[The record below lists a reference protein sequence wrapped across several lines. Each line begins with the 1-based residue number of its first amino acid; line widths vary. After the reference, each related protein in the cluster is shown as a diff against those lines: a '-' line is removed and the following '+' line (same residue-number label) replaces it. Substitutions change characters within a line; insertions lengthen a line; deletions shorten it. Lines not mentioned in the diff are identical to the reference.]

1 MRDTTGGGGGDVL
14 TAIVEAAIEADL
26 QHNGWGT
33 YAGDGLMRIFSGG
46 AHAILTPSTGA
57 YEIRNATSVADAEI
71 ETAIKQVEQIYAKW
85 PGKVEAAF
93 SAWDTLPQPG
103 FNAAEIA
110 MLTHAEGELRTGT
123 APPTSTQVEA
133 GPIIGFANQRLA
145 ADLINLHDRVGQLSG
160 LYAETFKER
169 YLAPL
174 PSAIQGLGAVIACL
188 ALSCEGQSAIWKA
201 ASVDLETIQEK
212 AVAAMKASAPGG
224 GGSIGPAILAIGG
237 AIAGLVAAIPTGGAS
252 VAAVAG
258 LLSAG
263 AGFLGAAA
271 GASGGSKE
279 VEVALGAGTPDGVLD
294 RIETALRDLS
304 KAIREQEERIGEFL
318 ATVQGEIEAKRSS
331 LDLSAPATGKHA
343 VLDRQQNVIVDAGI
357 IARIT
362 QLWIPTICGDLRNAR
377 SDLVVTSRPFSERPS
392 GVGLA
397 PDGSW
402 PQFEPLQETTIEMLT
417 GMIRELGGAA
427 DALDDAA
434 HTIGLQDQE
443 TSAEARREADQINS
457 SDDNYVN

>member
-26 QHNGWGT
+26 QHNGWNT

-93 SAWDTLPQPG
+93 SKWAALPQPG
-103 FNAAEIA
+103 FNASEVAWLE
-110 MLTHAEGELRTGT
+110 HGEGELRTGT
-123 APPTSTQVEA
+123 APPTNTDVEF
-133 GPIIGFANQRLA
+133 GPVVGFANQRLA
-145 ADLINLHDRVGQLSG
+145 ADLLNLSNRVGQLSG
-160 LYAETFKER
+160 MYAEAFQER

-188 ALSCEGQSAIWKA
+188 GLSCQGQSAIWEA
-201 ASVDLETIQEK
+201 AAKDVETIQK
-212 AVAAMKASAPGG
+212 DAVTAMKASAPGG
-224 GGSIGPAILAIGG
+224 GGGSVGLTILAIGG

-263 AGFLGAAA
+263 AGFLGAVA
-271 GASGGSKE
+271 GASGSNK
-279 VEVALGAGTPDGVLD
+279 EVALGASTPDAVMT
-294 RIETALRDLS
+294 RIEDALRDLS
-304 KAIREQEERIGEFL
+304 EAILEQEQRLSDFL
-318 ATVQGEIEAKRSS
+318 TAVQSEIEANRSS
-331 LDLSAPATGKHA
+331 LDLSAPEAGQNA
-343 VLDRQQNVIVDAGI
+343 VLDHQQNVIVDAGI

-362 QLWIPTICGDLRNAR
+362 QLWIPTICGDLRSAR
-377 SDLVVTSRPFSERPS
+377 SDLVVTSRVFSARPS
-392 GVGLA
+392 GVGLT
-397 PDGSW
+397 PEGSW
-402 PQFEPLQETTIEMLT
+402 PQFEAVQETTIDMLT
-417 GMIRELGGAA
+417 RMIHELGVAA
-427 DALDDAA
+427 DALNDAA
-434 HTIGLQDQE
+434 RTIGLQDQE
-443 TSAEARREADQINS
+443 ISADARREAERINN
-457 SDDNYVN
+457 SDNNFVN